1 MTGEELKLS
10 LAKSGKQL
18 KDLAQMVGMSQ
29 QNFSNTLRVSDVKS
43 GFLERLCDALNVDL
57 GYFYQD
63 TKYYP
68 CGHTTIATEER
79 SIATHSGTVSV
90 SSGGL
95 GDHIGT
101 QNNYG
106 LSEEQKKDS
115 ITTLTETV
123 ATLTKEL
130 DTSQQQKSHLIE
142 VVATSQQQILQ
153 LTELIDRLTK

>member
-1 MTGEELKLS
+1 MTGEELRRT

-68 CGHTTIATEER
+68 CGRTTIAAGER
-79 SIATHSGTVSV
+79 SIANAGTVSV
-90 SSGGL
+90 SSGGI

-106 LSEEQKKDS
+106 PSEEQKKDS
-115 ITTLTETV
+115 ISTLTETV